1 MTAFTDKLQNICL
14 EEYQRWDNGA
24 GRETWGRPQHAKD
37 YYLFVKE
44 YWQSIGNNSLDGRTV
59 VKNTRPA
66 WSSAFVSHCV
76 KKAGAGSKFK
86 YTEAH
91 CHYVAKAMA
100 AADGAGGNYGYIA
113 RRTNA
118 YKPKVGDIVVAGR
131 EYAKRYDY
139 DQAKLIYEADS
150 FYPSHGDIV
159 VEVFNDKIYVIGGNV
174 IHNVG
179 RKTLK
184 LKANGQLRDR
194 VDANGN
200 SLPWIAILEC
210 KL

>member
-1 MTAFTDKLQNICL
+1 MTNFTDKLAQICQD
-14 EEYQRWDNGA
+14 EYERWDNGA

-44 YWQSIGNNSLDGRTV
+44 YWQSIGNNNLDGRTV
-59 VKNTRPA
+59 VKSIRPA

-91 CHYVAKAMA
+91 CHYTAKAMTA
-100 AADGAGGNYGYIA
+100 AKDDASTFGYVA
-113 RRTNA
+113 RRTKDH
-118 YKPKVGDIVVAGR
+118 KPKIGDIVVAGR

-139 DQAKLIYEADS
+139 DEAALIYEADS

-159 VEVFNDKIYVIGGNV
+159 VEVLANSIKVIGGNV
-174 IHNVG
+174 TNNVG
-179 RKTLK
+179 QKTLK
-184 LKANGQLRDR
+184 LRSNGYLADR
-194 VDANGN
+194 VDNKGN
-200 SLPWIAILEC
+200 AIPWIAILAC
-210 KL
+210 RL